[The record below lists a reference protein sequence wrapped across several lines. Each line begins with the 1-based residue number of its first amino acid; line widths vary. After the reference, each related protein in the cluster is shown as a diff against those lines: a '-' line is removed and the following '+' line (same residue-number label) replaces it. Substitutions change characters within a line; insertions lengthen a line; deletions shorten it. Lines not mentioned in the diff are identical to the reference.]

1 MEADKVLLREQALR
15 TLRDACTEENFWNC
29 IVAFQGYPFLTSSG
43 LPFTYTL
50 KMGRRGAY
58 TKELFIDRREH
69 SKSLS
74 WSSVRLAF
82 HEACKREDRFFTYT
96 LKMGRRGAYTKELF
110 IDRREHSKSLS
121 WSSVR
126 LAFHEACK
134 REDRF
139 FSRPKEIADVRGISY
154 SYSLLGYFGVIQ
166 VPEEVK
172 KKWM

>member
-69 SKSLS
+69 SKSLA
-74 WSSVRLAF
+74 WNSV
-82 HEACKREDRFFTYT
+82 C
-96 LKMGRRGAYTKELF
+96 
-110 IDRREHSKSLS
+110 
-121 WSSVR
+121 

>member
-1 MEADKVLLREQALR
+1 MEKVRYIRLVFDYGAVFIYQKR
-15 TLRDACTEENFWNC
+15 
-29 IVAFQGYPFLTSSG
+29 IS
-43 LPFTYTL
+43 YTGGI
-50 KMGRRGAY
+50 K
-58 TKELFIDRREH
+58 KW
-69 SKSLS
+69 K
-74 WSSVRLAF
+74 LA
-82 HEACKREDRFFTYT
+82 
-96 LKMGRRGAYTKELF
+96 
-110 IDRREHSKSLS
+110 

-154 SYSLLGYFGVIQ
+154 SYSLLWYFGVIQ

>member
-82 HEACKREDRFFTYT
+82 HEACKREDRFFFAPQ
-96 LKMGRRGAYTKELF
+96 G
-110 IDRREHSKSLS
+110 DRRCTWDQLQLQ
-121 WSSVR
+121 SVGVFR
-126 LAFHEACK
+126 CDSGT
-134 REDRF
+134 RR
-139 FSRPKEIADVRGISY
+139 SQKEMD
-154 SYSLLGYFGVIQ
+154 
-166 VPEEVK
+166 VK
-172 KKWM
+172 KVFPRYSWTKRLRRIIITMKT